1 MLVWRSPPTPPP
13 CRRLTADRVRNTVV
27 KIIPVRLGE
36 LLVKERLIT
45 SQQLQEAVREQR
57 SSGRRVGSILVDFW
71 YVADEVIDALLSRQ
85 YGIPSIDLF
94 HFDIDP
100 GVMLIIPAET
110 ARKYQVV
117 PLSQAGSTLTI
128 AMTDPTNVF
137 AVDDIKFMTS
147 YNVKAVVASEAAVL

>member
-1 MLVWRSPPTPPP
+1 
-13 CRRLTADRVRNTVV
+13 
-27 KIIPVRLGE
+27 
-36 LLVKERLIT
+36 
-45 SQQLQEAVREQR
+45 
-57 SSGRRVGSILVDFW
+57 
-71 YVADEVIDALLSRQ
+71 
-85 YGIPSIDLF
+85 
-94 HFDIDP
+94 
-100 GVMLIIPAET
+100 MLIIPAET